1 MPGEFILFGNMRD
14 NTRMDR
20 NELNESAYALIDQLS
35 TRQLEAVIG
44 ILRCLTGGDESDS
57 IPEAAAGEGLPPGD
71 IFNKF
76 FS

>member
-1 MPGEFILFGNMRD
+1 LRD

-20 NELNESAYALIDQLS
+20 NELRESAYALIDQLS

-57 IPEAAAGEGLPPGD
+57 IPESAAGEGLPPGD

>member
-1 MPGEFILFGNMRD
+1 MRD

-20 NELNESAYALIDQLS
+20 NELNESAYALIGQLS

-57 IPEAAAGEGLPPGD
+57 IPEAAGGEGLPPGD